1 MLGYKRIVIADHE
14 RGLHFKNRILINI
27 LESGVHY
34 FFDPFERQQVD
45 IANVGEPEFQYSQ
58 WDTLA
63 QSHELLCNKHFQV
76 LETSTRQVGLIYKNN
91 ILSDIL
97 PPDSRRI
104 FWRGAIATKIELID
118 IQDNFK
124 ISQPLAAQLAY
135 PSPLLVTKTTNMIYN
150 IEIANNFIGLLF
162 VDGELKET
170 LTSGLHV
177 FWKVGRNLK
186 VEIMDLRMQ
195 SLEVQGQEILT
206 KDKVSLR
213 INLSANYRII
223 DPVKIRHELGEHYLA
238 YIYRIMQFALRQAV
252 SARPLDALLS
262 DKDLFDN
269 AIFNSVKTDI
279 EQFGLNLQS
288 VGVKD
293 VILPGDMK
301 ELLNRVVEAEKVAQA
316 NNIKRREETAATRSL
331 LNTAKLMEEN
341 PILLR
346 LKELETLEKLT
357 EKIDHL
363 TVFGGLDG
371 ILKDTIRINV
381 NTKSGSQ

>member
-1 MLGYKRIVIADHE
+1 MLGYKRIVIAEHE
-14 RGLHFKNRILINI
+14 RGLHFKNRKLINI
-27 LESGVHY
+27 LEAGVY
-34 FFDPFERQQVD
+34 YVFDPFDHQRVD
-45 IANVGEPEFQYSQ
+45 VFNLNEPEFQYAQ

-63 QSHELLCNKHFQV
+63 KSHKALCDKHFQV
-76 LETSTRQVGLIYKNN
+76 FETSPYQVGLIYKNKV
-91 ILSDIL
+91 LSDIL
-97 PPDSRRI
+97 SPSSRRI
-104 FWRGAIATKIELID
+104 FWEGATAINLELID
-118 IQDNFK
+118 IKENFK
-124 ISQPLAAQLAY
+124 IPHPLAAQLAY
-135 PSPLLVTKTTNMIYN
+135 PSPTTLKTTSAIHT
-150 IEIANNFIGLLF
+150 IEIFINFIGLLF

-170 LTSGLHV
+170 LTAGLHV
-177 FWKVGRNLK
+177 FWKFGRNLK
-186 VEIMDLRMQ
+186 VEMMDLRMQ
-195 SLEVQGQEILT
+195 ALEVQGQEILT

-213 INLSANYRII
+213 VNLSANYRII
-223 DPVKIRHELGEHYLA
+223 DPVKVRHELGESFLA
-238 YIYRIMQFALRQAV
+238 YLYRTMQFALRQAI
-252 SARPLDALLS
+252 SARPLDALLG
-262 DKDLFDN
+262 DKDLLDN
-269 AIFNSVKTDI
+269 AIFNAVKTEI

-371 ILKDTIRINV
+371 ILNDTVRINV
-381 NTKSGSQ
+381 NAK